1 MAYTIMGSP
10 VDYMN
15 RKQLK
20 FRAQQL
26 GLAFDLSTTNADLIT
41 AIKAA

>member
-1 MAYTIMGSP
+1 MAYTILGSP

-15 RKQLK
+15 RKQLT

-26 GLAFDLSTTNADLIT
+26 GLAFDLSTTNTALIT